1 MPKILEY
8 AKYFTIIPVI
18 AFLVSSLVT
27 FVWGTLKMFSV
38 VITVFSG
45 PAESSLV
52 ILALLE
58 MMDTFLIGTVLFI
71 FAIGYYDLFIG
82 KVTTP
87 EWLVIDDLGKLKT
100 KLSDVIVLF
109 MAIKFLDKLLQSKNA
124 LDTLLYA
131 AGIAVVSLAL
141 IALNRS
147 RAESHP

>member
-1 MPKILEY
+1 MAKILEH
-8 AKYFTIIPVI
+8 AKYLTLIPVL
-18 AFLVSSLVT
+18 AFLGTSLAT
-27 FVWGTLKMFSV
+27 FLWGTMKMLGVLGSLL
-38 VITVFSG
+38 SG
-45 PAESSLV
+45 PYESAPV
-52 ILALLE
+52 ILSVLE

-82 KVTTP
+82 KVKTP

-109 MAIKFLDKLLQSKNA
+109 MAVKFLDKLLQSKSA

-131 AGIAVVSLAL
+131 VGIAVVSLAL

-147 RAESHP
+147 RAEAH